1 MDILLEES
9 HGCAW
14 KCGNAMG
21 GLFSFEVTT
30 TYCIPKM
37 SIPPLAILVRSVR
50 FPLQA
55 FELLRFFA
63 GFQPGD

>member
-1 MDILLEES
+1 
-9 HGCAW
+9 
-14 KCGNAMG
+14 MG